1 MIKSAL
7 NGGIM
12 NLEQLRLKIEGY
24 YENADEIHNIFEELE
39 ATYQQL
45 IAMNEQL
52 DHSEKKYATLIKNM
66 SDIVWLTEPDGTITF
81 INEVV
86 EDLLGYK
93 AQEMIGKE
101 LNQFMCPLHKYNVG
115 SCKQVVMA
123 MSKIE
128 FLRQEM
134 WMLHKDGFTRKVI
147 EVNTKHFFD
156 GETLI
161 EIQGVGRDITDRI
174 QIQRKINHKNKQL
187 KLVDEISRSMNSNLI
202 KSDLSG
208 LMDEV
213 CKGIVSTMNIP
224 FCSLRILENGQ
235 LSLKGVSGKYR
246 ERISLQ
252 PLQTDDPVINR
263 ILTNNQPVIL
273 SSMDIGEA
281 QASVK
286 QVFEDS
292 TIKEVLM
299 LPLHTNEQPVGLLSI
314 GHEESYD
321 FDSIA
326 VFTTLANNISNAVE
340 KSRLHLN
347 LKSFYF
353 DLVLT
358 LVAAI
363 EVKDTYTQGH
373 SVRVSNYAVEIGK
386 YLGLA
391 SETIDELRIAGIL
404 HDVGKLG
411 ISDVILSKPGLLTD
425 EEFEHIKTHPQVGLK
440 ILGNVNLTDDIKS
453 AILYHHLRYDLK
465 GYPKC
470 DDMTS
475 LPLFARIVGV
485 ADALDAMTS
494 HRSYKTLMTFDEVNI
509 ELMRCSGNQFC
520 PEVVKATLD
529 LLNSGKIKPLSE
541 LGNNAQN

>member
-1 MIKSAL
+1 
-7 NGGIM
+7 M
-12 NLEQLRLKIEGY
+12 NLDQLRLKIEGY
-24 YENADEIHNIFEELE
+24 HENAEEIHNIFEELE

-52 DHSEKKYATLIKNM
+52 DHSERKYATLIRNM
-66 SDIVWLTEPDGTITF
+66 SDIVWLAAPDGTITF

-86 EDLLGYK
+86 EDLLGYN
-93 AQEMIGKE
+93 AHEMIGKE

-123 MSKIE
+123 MSKVE

-156 GETLI
+156 DDTLI

-202 KSDLSG
+202 KSDLTG
-208 LMDEV
+208 ILDEV
-213 CKGIVSTMNIP
+213 CKEIVSTMNIP
-224 FCSLRILENGQ
+224 FCSLRLLENGQ
-235 LSLKGVSGKYR
+235 LSLKGVSGKFR
-246 ERISLQ
+246 ESISSQ
-252 PLQTDDPVINR
+252 PLKMDDPVINR
-263 ILTNNQPVIL
+263 VLTNSQPVIL
-273 SSMDIGEA
+273 SQTDVGQAQDII
-281 QASVK
+281 K
-286 QVFEDS
+286 QVFEKS

-299 LPLHTNEQPVGLLSI
+299 LPLQANDEFVGLLSI
-314 GHEESYD
+314 GHEEVYD

-373 SVRVSNYAVEIGK
+373 SVRVSSYAVEIGK
-386 YLGLA
+386 YLGLKD
-391 SETIDELRIAGIL
+391 EMVDELRIAGIL
-404 HDVGKLG
+404 HDVGKIG
-411 ISDVILSKPGLLTD
+411 ISDVILSKPGLLT
-425 EEFEHIKTHPQVGLK
+425 EAEFEQIKTHPQVGLK
-440 ILGNVNLTDDIKS
+440 ILENVNLTEDIKS

-465 GYPKC
+465 GYPNC
-470 DDMTS
+470 DDMTV

-494 HRSYKTLMTFDEVNI
+494 HRSYKALMTFEEVNT
-509 ELMRCSGNQFC
+509 ELLRCSGNQFC
-520 PEVVKATLD
+520 PEVVKATIE

-541 LGNNAQN
+541 LGSKSQN